1 MSSWRKFVLVAVA
14 LALVASGLSW
24 GGSAMGAAMDAEP
37 SAVAQASASTGQHGA
52 CHGEDETATQPQPG
66 PAPMDCC
73 DGAGC
78 ACSCLQHAPVVF
90 ALAASLASVT
100 PQRPVARERPVV
112 VRYASGHPQ
121 LRPPIG

>member
-1 MSSWRKFVLVAVA
+1 MGSWRTWVLVVVA

-24 GGSAMGAAMDAEP
+24 GGAAMGAAMDADA
-37 SAVAQASASTGQHGA
+37 SAVAQAAASAGQHGA

-66 PAPMDCC
+66 PAPMECC

-90 ALAASLASVT
+90 ALAASLAPVT
-100 PQRPVARERPVV
+100 PQRPLVRERTVAV
-112 VRYASGHPQ
+112 MYASGHPQ
-121 LRPPIG
+121 LRPPIV